1 MPHFLRP
8 FVLLLALLLVALS
21 GSMPAQPPR
30 LPRPPQPA
38 QSEVDSTDLGGITLV
53 PQKSPFV
60 SHIDAARRAILDED
74 WAVATTL
81 LQKVLDLPED
91 ALVQLTRKGPDGKET
106 KVLVS
111 LRAAADRLLG
121 EFPVAGRAFYQREY
135 GPKAAELLR
144 QARLFGEPTILA
156 EVMRR
161 YLHTEAGAEA
171 AERLATHHLD
181 RGHSVLA
188 ALCFEKLIQRSG
200 PSDLSGLALFKA
212 ILAFRRVGDR
222 EQVDR
227 LWKAL
232 ESKVGKDGLELR
244 NRRFKL
250 DELRK
255 ELDRLGKPSSPGIR
269 SDWPMFRGDA
279 ARSARAAGSNPFPKP
294 VWSGQTA
301 REKVTRAYLERASE
315 ALRSQKRPVLVPFHP
330 IAVALRTDTGE
341 LPLVIYRTYWGIH
354 ARVVRKTHLNKD
366 EKYEAAEMYWE
377 VPSTW
382 SIDKMV
388 RNNQHIGPVT
398 EWLKEY
404 VENGVWSSVLFE
416 NTTVG
421 TLTTDH
427 VRVYAVEDFTV
438 PPPTPLGG
446 RKVDSVE
453 QKLKDAADHNRLQA
467 YELESGK
474 LLWEIG
480 SKAEDKEPKGLEDIF
495 FLGPPLP
502 LERKLYVLAEK
513 KEGLCLLTLAPATG
527 KILTSRLLGKVHDR
541 IPENPRRRIN
551 AAPLAHAEGILV
563 CPTNAGAVLGF
574 DLASNRLLWAHAYRD
589 KGDSYA
595 ALSDPRFGPPPPG
608 K

>member
-1 MPHFLRP
+1 
-8 FVLLLALLLVALS
+8 
-21 GSMPAQPPR
+21 
-30 LPRPPQPA
+30 
-38 QSEVDSTDLGGITLV
+38 
-53 PQKSPFV
+53 
-60 SHIDAARRAILDED
+60 
-74 WAVATTL
+74 
-81 LQKVLDLPED
+81 
-91 ALVQLTRKGPDGKET
+91 
-106 KVLVS
+106 
-111 LRAAADRLLG
+111 
-121 EFPVAGRAFYQREY
+121 
-135 GPKAAELLR
+135 
-144 QARLFGEPTILA
+144 
-156 EVMRR
+156 
-161 YLHTEAGAEA
+161 
-171 AERLATHHLD
+171 
-181 RGHSVLA
+181 
-188 ALCFEKLIQRSG
+188 
-200 PSDLSGLALFKA
+200 
-212 ILAFRRVGDR
+212 
-222 EQVDR
+222 
-227 LWKAL
+227 
-232 ESKVGKDGLELR
+232 
-244 NRRFKL
+244 
-250 DELRK
+250 
-255 ELDRLGKPSSPGIR
+255 
-269 SDWPMFRGDA
+269 
-279 ARSARAAGSNPFPKP
+279 
-294 VWSGQTA
+294 
-301 REKVTRAYLERASE
+301 
-315 ALRSQKRPVLVPFHP
+315 
-330 IAVALRTDTGE
+330 
-341 LPLVIYRTYWGIH
+341 
-354 ARVVRKTHLNKD
+354 
-366 EKYEAAEMYWE
+366 
-377 VPSTW
+377 
-382 SIDKMV
+382 
-388 RNNQHIGPVT
+388 
-398 EWLKEY
+398 KEY

-502 LERKLYVLAEK
+502 LQRKLYVLAEK

-608 K
+608 KIYLADGRLVSADLRVAAWAAAGPIIDSGRVIFTAPDSVWLRCLSLRDGRMLWKYQRHDGDLYV